1 MLTKIK
7 KYIVFLL
14 ILTTI
19 FSLHVVNAAE
29 QNPVKN
35 EAEFANFRNV
45 RAGKIGR
52 NILYRSQHP
61 ANGSKRSIYANKLA
75 QENGIRYV
83 LNLSDSKSQLKKYFK
98 NNQISPSYYY
108 RTLYNKNRI
117 YTAHMSGRHTSS
129 SYRKKVARS
138 LRFMSKHNGP
148 FLVHCQVG
156 RDRTGFVILLLEC
169 LMEASYKDML
179 NDYAQSYVNINGYS
193 LAQSQSKAVQC
204 LNEEFQYMTGKKN
217 VTDWT
222 KVDLVKYAERYL
234 KKGGMTSREI
244 KKLKKRLS
252 VSRSS
257 R

>member
-1 MLTKIK
+1 
-7 KYIVFLL
+7 
-14 ILTTI
+14 
-19 FSLHVVNAAE
+19 
-29 QNPVKN
+29 
-35 EAEFANFRNV
+35 
-45 RAGKIGR
+45 
-52 NILYRSQHP
+52 
-61 ANGSKRSIYANKLA
+61 
-75 QENGIRYV
+75 
-83 LNLSDSKSQLKKYFK
+83 
-98 NNQISPSYYY
+98 
-108 RTLYNKNRI
+108 
-117 YTAHMSGRHTSS
+117 
-129 SYRKKVARS
+129 
-138 LRFMSKHNGP
+138 MSKHNGP

-217 VTDWT
+217 ITDWN